1 MTVRS
6 RITAAVAATALV
18 LSPLGIDLIKK
29 WEGTKQTAYLD
40 SVGVPTI
47 CTGSTRNVYLGQTA
61 TLGECEQRLKE
72 DATYAGKAIQ
82 RLVKVK
88 LTQEQ
93 YDALVSL
100 TFNIGEGNFAKSTL
114 LTRLNAGQCHA
125 AGLQFKR
132 WVYAGGKKLRGL
144 EKRRE
149 AESALFLRG
158 CTNDYPTEDN
168 RSGSAAVDSGRTVLR
183 VAKRP

>member
-1 MTVRS
+1 MTLKNK
-6 RITAAVAATALV
+6 ITAAVAAGALV
-18 LSPLGIDLIKK
+18 LSPAGLDLIKK
-29 WEGTKQTAYLD
+29 YEGTKQVAYLD
-40 SVGVPTI
+40 AVGVPTV
-47 CTGSTRNVYLGQTA
+47 CTGSTRNVFIGMRA

-72 DATYAGKAIQ
+72 DATYAGNAIK

-114 LTRLNAGQCHA
+114 LARLNAGQCYA
-125 AGLQFKR
+125 AGLQFNR

-158 CTNDYPTEDN
+158 CTNDLPPEDN
-168 RSGSAAVDSGRTVLR
+168 RSSAHSVLNSR
-183 VAKRP
+183 AGLGVVKRP